1 MKLSLSKGVDP
12 LDARRNKKLQAGLE
26 LAQQADNDRQRL
38 QQLAAETAARRT
50 LEEALSEWH
59 RLALCQRKDGGTES
73 LRAIAKDILPALGQM
88 ALIDIRRSM
97 LVDALDQIVARGSR
111 VMANH
116 LFGDLKQFF
125 NFAIA
130 REWVDIHPLAG
141 LTKERIG
148 GRQKERERI
157 RTDDLLITN

>member
-1 MKLSLSKGVDP
+1 
-12 LDARRNKKLQAGLE
+12 
-26 LAQQADNDRQRL
+26 
-38 QQLAAETAARRT
+38 
-50 LEEALSEWH
+50 
-59 RLALCQRKDGGTES
+59 
-73 LRAIAKDILPALGQM
+73 M